1 MKQFIATEKNKIHNK
16 TKQEYLT
23 KHEKKSVTSS
33 SGAFCGYFGKKLT
46 QINQNHFK
54 LTDI

>member
-1 MKQFIATEKNKIHNK
+1 MKQLIATEKNKIHNK